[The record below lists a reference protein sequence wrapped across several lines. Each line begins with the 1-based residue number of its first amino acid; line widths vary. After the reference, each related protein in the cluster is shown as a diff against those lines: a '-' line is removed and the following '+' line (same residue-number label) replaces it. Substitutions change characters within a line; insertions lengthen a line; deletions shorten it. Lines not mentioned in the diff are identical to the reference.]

1 MYEFHYD
8 RKYESKIKPKY
19 GSKVK
24 LCYMDYGLLNTWP
37 YMSHLKSKIKRSIFQ
52 KNQESKRGRRG
63 QRVV

>member
-8 RKYESKIKPKY
+8 RKYESKVKPKY

-24 LCYMDYGLLNTWP
+24 LCYMDYGLLNTWL

-52 KNQESKRGRRG
+52 KKSRE
-63 QRVV
+63 